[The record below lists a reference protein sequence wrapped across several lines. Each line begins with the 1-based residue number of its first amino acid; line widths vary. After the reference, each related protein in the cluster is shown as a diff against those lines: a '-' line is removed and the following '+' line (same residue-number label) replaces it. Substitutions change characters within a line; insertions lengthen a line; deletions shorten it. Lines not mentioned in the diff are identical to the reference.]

1 MKELTNK
8 CRNVD
13 EYISMFPKD
22 TQKILENIR
31 QVIKE
36 NAPQAK
42 EIISYQMPAFKLN
55 RILVY
60 FAAHTNHIGFYPTSS
75 GIEAYKK
82 ALVSYAPSKGS
93 VKFPF
98 DKPIPYYLIRKIVKY
113 RVKEDSMRLH
123 KSRQ

>member
-13 EYISMFPKD
+13 EYISMFSKD
-22 TQKILENIR
+22 TQKILEKIR

-42 EIISYQMPAFKLN
+42 EIISYQMPAYKLK
-55 RILVY
+55 RIIVY

-75 GIEAYKK
+75 AITAYKK

-113 RVKEDSMRLH
+113 RVKEDSMKLH